1 MLPVLIGAPD
11 LRCDGGDGVR
21 GGGQGGLAL
30 ARLLLERPGATMREA
45 AIARRNGS

>member
-1 MLPVLIGAPD
+1 MTRSTSFSQSETSRSGS
-11 LRCDGGDGVR
+11 RGR
-21 GGGQGGLAL
+21 GGSAGGLAL